1 VIYVVKIEENE
12 DEIWYIISM
21 NKSKL
26 IIISGLPG
34 SGKST
39 IAESLAENLSVPL
52 FSVDPIE
59 SSIINSGIKR
69 SFETG
74 LAAYLVAETLAG
86 EQLKCGLSVI
96 IEAVNSVQEA
106 RDMWHNLV
114 RQQDA
119 TLIIIEC
126 VLNSELHKE
135 RIESRIRNMHGIPE
149 VTWEDV
155 ENRSKEFVP
164 WIEERLVLDT
174 ANAHEESVKKALDYI
189 HLKK

>member
-1 VIYVVKIEENE
+1 
-12 DEIWYIISM
+12 M
-21 NKSKL
+21 NTPKL

-39 IAESLAENLSVPL
+39 VAESLAANLAVPI

-59 SSIINSGIKR
+59 ASIIQSGLKR

-96 IEAVNSVQEA
+96 IDAVSPVQEA

-114 RQQDA
+114 RKQNA

-126 VLNSELHKE
+126 VLDRELHKE

-155 ENRSKEFVP
+155 ENRRKQYVP
-164 WIEERLVLDT
+164 WKEERLELDT
-174 ANAHEESVKKALDYI
+174 ANTHEQSVKKALDYI

>member
-1 VIYVVKIEENE
+1 
-12 DEIWYIISM
+12 M

-39 IAESLAENLSVPL
+39 VAESLAEKLSVPI

-59 SSIINSGIKR
+59 SSIITSGIKR

-74 LAAYLVAETLAG
+74 LAAYVVAEALAG
-86 EQLKCGLSVI
+86 EQLKHGLSVI
-96 IEAVNSVQEA
+96 IDAVSPVQEA

-114 RQQDA
+114 RTQHA

-126 VLNSELHKE
+126 VLDRVLHKK
-135 RIESRIRNMHGIPE
+135 RIEARIRNMHGIPE
-149 VTWEDV
+149 VSWEDV
-155 ENRSKEFVP
+155 ENRRQQYLP
-164 WIEERLVLDT
+164 WKEERLVLDT
-174 ANAHEESVKKALDYI
+174 ANTQEISINKALDYI
-189 HLKK
+189 LLHD

>member
-1 VIYVVKIEENE
+1 
-12 DEIWYIISM
+12 M
-21 NKSKL
+21 NTPKL

-59 SSIINSGIKR
+59 ASIIQSGLKR

-86 EQLKCGLSVI
+86 EQLKRGLSVI
-96 IEAVNSVQEA
+96 IDAVNPVQEA

-114 RQQDA
+114 RKHNA
-119 TLIIIEC
+119 LLIIIEC
-126 VLNSELHKE
+126 VLDRELHKK
-135 RIESRIRNMHGIPE
+135 RLESRIRNMYGIPE

-155 ENRSKEFVP
+155 ENRRQEYVP
-164 WIEERLVLDT
+164 WKEERFVLDT
-174 ANAHEESVKKALDYI
+174 ANTHEKNRKKAVEYI
-189 HLKK
+189 HLKEGE